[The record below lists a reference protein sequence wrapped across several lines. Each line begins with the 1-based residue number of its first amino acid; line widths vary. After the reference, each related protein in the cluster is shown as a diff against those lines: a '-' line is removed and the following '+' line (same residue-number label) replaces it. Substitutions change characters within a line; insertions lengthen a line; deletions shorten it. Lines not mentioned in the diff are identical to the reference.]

1 MSILE
6 DISTAV
12 LNGKRKEVKKLV
24 PQALEEGV
32 DAKAILDDGLIK
44 PMGIIGD
51 KFSAGEVFVPEMLVA
66 ARAMSTGTEIL
77 KPHLVDEDAKPLGK
91 AVIGTVKGDLHDI
104 GKNLVRMMIEGKGL
118 EVEDLGVDVA
128 PEQFVDYIKANPDC
142 HLVCMSALL
151 TTTMPEMKNTV
162 EAFKEAG
169 LRDGVKIMIGGAPV
183 TQAYADEIG
192 ADSYTDDAG
201 QAANVAAELAAQ
213 F

>member
-32 DAKAILDDGLIK
+32 DAKQILDEGLIK

-77 KPHLVDEDAKPLGK
+77 
-91 AVIGTVKGDLHDI
+91 
-104 GKNLVRMMIEGKGL
+104 
-118 EVEDLGVDVA
+118 
-128 PEQFVDYIKANPDC
+128 
-142 HLVCMSALL
+142 
-151 TTTMPEMKNTV
+151 
-162 EAFKEAG
+162 
-169 LRDGVKIMIGGAPV
+169 
-183 TQAYADEIG
+183 
-192 ADSYTDDAG
+192 
-201 QAANVAAELAAQ
+201 
-213 F
+213 